1 MCACDVACHLC
12 GAVHAL
18 WLSIKCVAWCV
29 CVVWWVCAA
38 RGVCVARCA
47 GMGWCVRVAWLVPA
61 AWCVRVWLHSFGVRA
76 SVRVCVCVL
85 VFACAYFSLAC
96 SSVSVLVS
104 AALVLLAYSH
114 KESMKFI
121 LYIIVGL
128 IGVGRKCHQLKR
140 KIPPFSAPIG
150 VC

>member
-1 MCACDVACHLC
+1 M
-12 GAVHAL
+12 
-18 WLSIKCVAWCV
+18 
-29 CVVWWVCAA
+29 A
-38 RGVCVARCA
+38 R
-47 GMGWCVRVAWLVPA
+47 LVPA

-76 SVRVCVCVL
+76 SVRARARVCVCVL
-85 VFACAYFSLAC
+85 VFACAYFSIAC

-104 AALVLLAYSH
+104 ADLVLLAYPH
-114 KESMKFI
+114 KECMKFI

-140 KIPPFSAPIG
+140 KFPPFSAPVG